1 MKVFGIDVSKWQG
14 NFNFKKAKAEGVEF
28 AIIKAGGSDGGY
40 YKDPKFERNYKE
52 AKKQGLNVGAYYFCT
67 LTSVNDAKNEAK
79 HFIEC
84 IKGKQFELPVYVDVE
99 HKSSYSK
106 SKKELTDAIIEF
118 CNIMEKNG
126 YWVGIYMS
134 KSKFSSEVD
143 DTRLQN
149 YAHWV
154 AQWTKSCTYKSK
166 DVLGMWQ
173 FGGGTNKIRSNK
185 VAGVVCDQNYMLVD
199 YPTMIKEAGLNG
211 FKKTPA
217 KTETKTESKTETKPT
232 PAPAPKTI
240 IHTVKK
246 GEYLIKIA
254 KKYGVSWRK
263 IAKDNKI
270 KAPFYIIK
278 AGQKLKINK

>member
-14 NFNFKKAKAEGVEF
+14 NFNFAKAKKEGVEF

-99 HKSSYSK
+99 HKTSM
-106 SKKELTDAIIEF
+106 KKAGKKQLTDAIIEF
-118 CNIMEKNG
+118 CEVMEKAG
-126 YWVGIYMS
+126 YWVGIYSS
-134 KSKFSSEVD
+134 KSYFSTYMED
-143 DTRLQN
+143 KRLQN

-154 AQWTKSCTYKSK
+154 AQWTKTCTYTNKK
-166 DVLGMWQ
+166 VLGMWQ
-173 FGGGTNKIRSNK
+173 FGGETNVIRTNK

-199 YPTMIKEAGLNG
+199 YPTMIKNAGLNG
-211 FKKTPA
+211 FKKTVTKPVPA
-217 KTETKTESKTETKPT
+217 PTPKPT
-232 PAPAPKTI
+232 PQPKT
-240 IHTVKK
+240 TTYVVKR
-246 GEYLIKIA
+246 GDFLIKIA
-254 KKYGVSWRK
+254 KKFGVSWK
-263 IAKDNKI
+263 QIAKDNNI
-270 KAPFYIIK
+270 KGPLYIIRT
-278 AGQKLKINK
+278 GQKLKINK

>member
-14 NFNFKKAKAEGVEF
+14 NFNFAKAKKEGVEF

-118 CNIMEKNG
+118 CNIMEKAG

-154 AQWTKSCTYKSK
+154 AQWTKSCTYKGNK
-166 DVLGMWQ
+166 GVLGLWQ
-173 FGGGTNKIRSNK
+173 FGGETNVIRTNK

-199 YPTMIKEAGLNG
+199 YPTMIKNAGLNG
-211 FKKTPA
+211 FKKITTKPA
-217 KTETKTESKTETKPT
+217 ATTKPT
-232 PAPAPKTI
+232 STPTPQPKT
-240 IHTVKK
+240 TTYVVKR
-246 GEYLIKIA
+246 GDFLIKIA
-254 KKYGVSWRK
+254 KKYGVSWK
-263 IAKDNKI
+263 QIAKDNNI
-270 KAPFYIIK
+270 KAPFYIIRT
-278 AGQKLKINK
+278 GQKLKIKH